1 MVLTIDTDTQIDWAL
16 RIDHAWNTGI
26 IDAVSQEICREIDNA
41 ANEAKLAWTLMCGV
55 KRISLQI
62 EETT

>member
-1 MVLTIDTDTQIDWAL
+1 MTENDDIYESAADEL
-16 RIDHAWNTGI
+16 
-26 IDAVSQEICREIDNA
+26 NA